1 MILTSSMVMASKRV
15 FCIVLIFGLCCKLY
29 AAQDPNAWEKLNLS
43 STQLAGANV
52 YYEKC
57 FEPNL
62 PFFEKAYKQ
71 FLAEQDKP
79 RIVISKQEQII
90 AEINKILGTTDSN
103 TAEQKNFLAEMKDFR
118 FPAKPTF
125 YLVKRTTTKDFL
137 RAGGQLPN
145 YEYDKAT
152 DEAIYRLEFMHTSKN
167 ETVEEIEVSF
177 PLGSEAEF
185 EQEVSMIFDMLAKE
199 CFGAYG
205 MIDLTIHEVVEMSLI
220 HQVKPKGVYWRW
232 FTDGFANAITF
243 ELLKKYAG
251 AEMAEGFIAAYDVH
265 KYKDLER
272 EINLQYWMNAQCCI
286 LPLGGPIEHESRF
299 TTARYA
305 YATLEAQRLIEKH
318 GISCVK
324 KILDMLSQ
332 KDRSTSENLLATIKE
347 VTGEDIQERLSRY
360 QTFATAK
367 EGIPKYTL
375 PFNAASKRKDYE
387 QMLINLFRIM
397 ELQDS
402 PYSSNN
408 LQSWYNAAWL
418 LYKMGHEK
426 IGDQVMQN
434 CIELFE
440 GSPIPQGRE
449 AAMEAFL
456 LYALKCNN
464 PLKAQSEAEEI
475 LLISPNNVPALTI
488 QMFINARHGKLTKA
502 KEIAKKIQ
510 KFAKSKESPSYKI
523 ATKILAVDPN
533 K

>member
-1 MILTSSMVMASKRV
+1 MNKRKILWIALILASA
-15 FCIVLIFGLCCKLY
+15 CKLF
-29 AAQDPNAWEKLNLS
+29 AATDPNAWEKLNLG
-43 STQLAGANV
+43 STQLAGVTV

-62 PFFEKAYKQ
+62 PFFEKAYIQ
-71 FLAEQDKP
+71 FLAEQDKL
-79 RIVISKQEQII
+79 RIVPSKQEQII
-90 AEINKILGTTDSN
+90 AGINEVLGRTEPNTVIQKKI
-103 TAEQKNFLAEMKDFR
+103 LAEMTDFL

-152 DEAIYRLEFMHTSKN
+152 DAAIYRLEFMHTSKN
-167 ETVEEIEVSF
+167 ETAEEIKVSF

-185 EQEVSMIFDMLAKE
+185 EQEVSMIFNMLAKK
-199 CFGAYG
+199 CFGTYKIGIA
-205 MIDLTIHEVVEMSLI
+205 IHEVVEISLV
-220 HQVKPKGVYWRW
+220 HRVKPKGVYWRW
-232 FTDGFANAITF
+232 FTDGFANAIAY
-243 ELLKKYAG
+243 ELLKKHAG
-251 AEMAEGFIAAYDVH
+251 TEMAEGFIAAYDVN

-299 TTARYA
+299 TLARYA

-318 GISCVK
+318 GINCVK
-324 KILDMLSQ
+324 KILDILGQKELS
-332 KDRSTSENLLATIKE
+332 SCENLLATIKE

-375 PFNAASKRKDYE
+375 PFTAASKRKDYE
-387 QMLINLFRIM
+387 QMLINLFRII
-397 ELQDS
+397 ELQGS

-408 LQSWYNAAWL
+408 LQSWHNAAWL

-426 IGDQVMQN
+426 VGDQVMQN

-440 GSPIPQGRE
+440 SSPIPQGRE

-488 QMFINARHGKLTKA
+488 QMFINAREGKLTEA
-502 KEIAKKIQ
+502 KEIAKKVQ
-510 KFAKSKESPSYKI
+510 KFTKSKESPSYKI
-523 ATKILAVDPN
+523 ATQILAIDPN
-533 K
+533 QSPPRN